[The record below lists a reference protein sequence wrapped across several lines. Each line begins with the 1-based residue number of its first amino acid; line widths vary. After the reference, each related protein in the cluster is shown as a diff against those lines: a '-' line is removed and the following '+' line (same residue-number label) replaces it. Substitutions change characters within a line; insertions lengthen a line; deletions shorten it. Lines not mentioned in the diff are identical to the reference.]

1 MEKWIAGVI
10 GVIGGLV
17 SYAVEGLGIAVSIL
31 IVLMAI
37 DYATGIMQGMVN
49 QNLNS
54 RIGFNGVIRK
64 LYYLMLVGATYAL
77 ALVVPGIEHAG
88 YGAAI
93 AFCVLEFISI
103 TENGVKMGLWIP
115 NSIKKLLAIVKDS
128 TGEGDK

>member
-1 MEKWIAGVI
+1 MDKWIAGVI

-103 TENGVKMGLWIP
+103 TENGVKMGLWMP
-115 NSIKKLLAIVKDS
+115 NFIKNLLSIVKES
-128 TGEGDK
+128 TGEGNK